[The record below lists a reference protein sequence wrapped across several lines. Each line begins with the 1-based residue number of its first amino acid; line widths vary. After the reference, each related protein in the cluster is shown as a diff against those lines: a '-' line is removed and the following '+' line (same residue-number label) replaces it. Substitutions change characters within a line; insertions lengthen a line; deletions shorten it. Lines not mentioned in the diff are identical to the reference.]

1 MFGMGFAEIADG
13 IWSDD
18 LGLARAAI
26 ITKELTI
33 SPAAINGVGI
43 TGIRC
48 DVTALTSSGGM
59 PVTEG
64 DSSVIA
70 AAENENA
77 AAILLRAVN
86 VIREVVVNRNVIEL
100 RGRLVIPAAPGAAGV
115 HAYACAL
122 IAAKNHTLWIAG
134 INPESVIVVASG
146 RALDRDKSLSS
157 IGGAI
162 DGDIGDVDGV
172 GIFRVDIKFAEIPQP
187 AANARISP
195 GAKPSLSAVI

>member
-1 MFGMGFAEIADG
+1 MFGMGFAEIADRVWG
-13 IWSDD
+13 DD
-18 LGLARAAI
+18 LRLAGAAI

-48 DVTALTSSGGM
+48 DVTALASSGGM
-59 PVTEG
+59 PVAES

-115 HAYACAL
+115 HAYAGAL
-122 IAAKNHTLWIAG
+122 IAAKNHPLRIGG
-134 INPESVIVVASG
+134 IDLECVIVT
-146 RALDRDKSLSS
+146 
-157 IGGAI
+157 
-162 DGDIGDVDGV
+162 
-172 GIFRVDIKFAEIPQP
+172 
-187 AANARISP
+187 AA
-195 GAKPSLSAVI
+195 